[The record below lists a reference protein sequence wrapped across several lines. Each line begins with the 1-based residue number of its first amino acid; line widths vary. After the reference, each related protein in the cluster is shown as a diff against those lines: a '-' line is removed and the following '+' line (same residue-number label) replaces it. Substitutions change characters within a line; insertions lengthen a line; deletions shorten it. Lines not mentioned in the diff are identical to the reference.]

1 MGAGAGEQWP
11 EGAGLL
17 VSTLRALRAGCTA
30 SRATPPP
37 VSAPGEVKSPPRGPG
52 GAAGLA
58 EFPGSRRRRHDVLVS
73 LLGTRRGFLGKEGE
87 SGSRHL
93 ASRGRPLL
101 PGCPRPLRPVAGIF
115 PEWNCRR
122 GSSRAE
128 SLETGQSPALA
139 GGSRWPPWASC
150 LTADP
155 GRTRIRG

>member
-17 VSTLRALRAGCTA
+17 ASTLRALRAGCTA

-58 EFPGSRRRRHDVLVS
+58 EFPGSRRQRHDVLVS
-73 LLGTRRGFLGKEGE
+73 LLGTMRGFLGKEGE

-101 PGCPRPLRPVAGIF
+101 PGRPRPLRPVAGIF
-115 PEWNCRR
+115 PSGTGDVARR
-122 GSSRAE
+122 GLNPWRRVSRLPW
-128 SLETGQSPALA
+128 LEGL
-139 GGSRWPPWASC
+139 GGRPGPPV
-150 LTADP
+150 
-155 GRTRIRG
+155 